1 MLRLSIAIIATVIVF
16 AATGQTAYADD
27 DYLVPIVVAGKTYT
41 LTVTVG
47 EAGISVRVGDRDVTV
62 GEVTKVQPPELLAA
76 QGELDARKAQAVT
89 IPYDDLFRY
98 NERHVGKIVRYVGKV
113 LQVQENECLL
123 CDNPGYVL
131 RVAVTEDSYGF
142 WDDPIWVEYAGTDR
156 FLEEDTVT
164 VWGEVTGLQ
173 KYSAVLGNQVTI
185 PNITALDIK
194 LGEIANP
201 RPVGTAA
208 SLAGGAPIANR
219 KANLRGGPGTGYP
232 VAGSAQAGEA
242 LTIVARNSAG
252 DWLQLDDGAWIA
264 AFLVDNVP
272 DQAYLLVASDI
283 SLLPT
288 PTPQP
293 TEASAATTPA
303 DAQGGG
309 ASTSSSIVPVGQEI
323 EAGGWRFKV
332 SELHKRKAVYFY
344 DNSHIAMGHF
354 LVVVIDA
361 TNLQS
366 GTDYFDRNIDPWVTD
381 EAGNVFSTSGTASSY
396 AQWQFGGVSSLFT
409 NVNPGNFVR
418 IGFAVDLP
426 DSTGRLLLSTDV
438 GEWIDLGNFAEMQT
452 EDN

>member
-1 MLRLSIAIIATVIVF
+1 MLRLCTAIIATVILF
-16 AATGQTAYADD
+16 AATAQTAHADD

-47 EAGISVRVGDRDVTV
+47 DAGVSVRVGDQNVTV
-62 GEVTKVQPPELLAA
+62 GEVTKVQPPEPVAA
-76 QGELDARKAQAVT
+76 QGDLEARKAQAVT

-131 RVAVTEDSYGF
+131 RVAVTEDRYGF

-156 FLEEDTVT
+156 FLEDDTVT
-164 VWGEVTGLQ
+164 VWGEVAGLQ

-185 PNITALDIK
+185 PNITALDVE
-194 LGEIANP
+194 LGEVANP
-201 RPVGTAA
+201 RPVGTTANI
-208 SLAGGAPIANR
+208 AGGAPLANR
-219 KANLRGGPGTGYP
+219 NANLRGGPGTGYP
-232 VAGSAQAGEA
+232 IVGAAEAGEA
-242 LTIVARNSAG
+242 LTIIARNTAG
-252 DWLQLDDGAWIA
+252 DWLQLDGGAWIA
-264 AFLVDNVP
+264 TFLVDNAP
-272 DQAYLLVASDI
+272 EQALLPVASDI
-283 SLLPT
+283 PFLPT
-288 PTPQP
+288 PTPEP
-293 TEASAATTPA
+293 GNASAEAPSATS
-303 DAQGGG
+303 QGNT
-309 ASTSSSIVPVGQEI
+309 AASSSIIPVGQEI

-381 EAGNVFSTSGTASSY
+381 EAGNVFSTSGTASGY
-396 AQWQFGGVSSLFT
+396 AQWQFGGLSSLFT

-418 IGFAVDLP
+418 IAFAVDLP

-438 GEWIDLGNFAEMQT
+438 GKWIDLGNFAEMQT